1 MKKIIY
7 LLGVAFVA
15 IAMMPQAFAVPGYSR
30 QTALACT
37 ACHFQSFPA
46 LNELGRSFKAGGYTM
61 MGTQKLVE
69 GTEGLSLPETLN
81 AGLVTKVRYQQA
93 NGPKVD
99 GRNSVND
106 GQLQIFDELLLI
118 LGGRVSENIGV
129 QVELN
134 LKGQD
139 AEPVV
144 ENFKMPFIYDV
155 GGVKAGAILFTTA
168 GQGVSYGFE
177 LMNTGAVRGGRIME
191 ARKSF
196 SAQQYIGTDGKAEGV
211 ALVASNSMFF
221 LNVSKWSPRSAG
233 DPNTTS
239 NAEKGSPTANY
250 LRLAFTPKVGNWD
263 MGVGVQSWSGQATRA
278 NAAAPLL
285 QAVET
290 KAYAV
295 DAQAQG
301 DVGAMPVGIYL
312 TYANASASDQTAGAI
327 QNAFN
332 TNANA
337 ETATTIA
344 GQLGVVPGR
353 ATLLMAYRKGDTGAA
368 TGNVDNSIMFGGT
381 YLLAQNVQFQ
391 LNHEMYSGSAYDGT
405 PTNGNQ
411 LTTLMLFGGF

>member
-30 QTALACT
+30 QTALACSS
-37 ACHFQSFPA
+37 CHYQSFPA
-46 LNELGRSFKAGGYTM
+46 LNELGRSFKAGGFTM

-69 GTEGLSLPETLN
+69 GSEGLSLPETLN
-81 AGLVTKVRYQQA
+81 AGFVTKIRYQQA
-93 NGPKVD
+93 NGAKVD
-99 GRNSVND
+99 GTNTVND
-106 GQLQIFDELLLI
+106 GQLQMFDELLLI

-134 LKGQD
+134 LPGKNTD
-139 AEPVV
+139 PVV

-155 GGVKAGAILFTTA
+155 GGIKAGVIPFTTA

-191 ARKSF
+191 ARKTF

-211 ALVASNSMFF
+211 AAVASNSMFF

-233 DPNTTS
+233 DTN
-239 NAEKGSPTANY
+239 KGSPTANY
-250 LRLAFTPKVGNWD
+250 LRLGFTPKLGNWD
-263 MGVGVQSWSGQATRA
+263 TAIGVQSWSGQATRS
-278 NAAAPLL
+278 NTAAPLL
-285 QAVET
+285 TAVET

-295 DAQAQG
+295 DAQMQG
-301 DVGAMPVGIYL
+301 DVGTMPVGIYL
-312 TYANASASDQTAGAI
+312 TYANASGSDQTAGTI
-327 QNAFN
+327 KNAFN
-332 TNANA
+332 ANPNA
-337 ETATTIA
+337 ETAMTIA

-353 ATLLMAYRKGDTGAA
+353 ATLLMAYRKGDNGKTANNG
-368 TGNVDNSIMFGGT
+368 DNAILFGGT
-381 YLLAQNVQFQ
+381 YLLSQNVQFQ
-391 LNHEMYSGSAYDGT
+391 LNHEKYSGSAYDVVT
-405 PTNGNQ
+405 TNGDQ